1 MGKSGSPLSI
11 CLAPSTVSSIQHC
24 YLASLS
30 KDCARSTATMAC
42 KALFSLL
49 FALSLASN
57 VSAQWDNPDGE
68 SGAENSTTPT
78 SIEGEIT
85 IHTVN
90 VGSDAFYPNSIVA
103 NPADKVMFIFHDGN
117 HSVIQSL
124 YGWPCQ
130 PQAAV
135 TGEEGF
141 HSGFFPITDSDAA
154 PPTWNLTVTNNTDP
168 IFFYCGAPGSCYGKG
183 MLGAINANSET
194 NVTAQIEL
202 AKASRYGL
210 QFGDTMAP
218 AASASMT
225 ALAAEVLADNDEH
238 SHSLSTGAIV
248 GIAVGGAAGI
258 ALLGALL
265 FFLRRNR
272 KLKKQLRASQ
282 AVPAAWMPPD
292 MQQHHGHVSYIPPE
306 DPRTMN
312 KHTSPAPPYQA
323 YNSPQEQGKVP
334 EASPYVRSVSEFSNH
349 TPGWSS
355 MSPAPPQQQNSR
367 FSNTSELGGS
377 EPAARHELAAA
388 PRSPNIGLGIHE
400 HARRQMI

>member
-1 MGKSGSPLSI
+1 IVTQRSTYHSSPFLGTCNLRSPLKVCAS
-11 CLAPSTVSSIQHC
+11 ST
-24 YLASLS
+24 
-30 KDCARSTATMAC
+30 TTMAC
-42 KALFSLL
+42 KAFSVLL
-49 FALSLASN
+49 CALSLAAN
-57 VSAQWDNPDGE
+57 VKAQWDNPDGE

-85 IHTVN
+85 IHTIN

-141 HSGFFPITDSDAA
+141 HSGFFPVTDPDAA

-194 NVTAQIEL
+194 NVSAQIEL

-225 ALAAEVLADNDEH
+225 ALAAEVLTGDEEH
-238 SHSLSTGAIV
+238 SHTLSTGAIV

-282 AVPAAWMPPD
+282 AVPVAWMPPE
-292 MQQHHGHVSYIPPE
+292 MQQHHDHISYIPPE
-306 DPRTMN
+306 DPRAMN

-323 YNSPQEQGKVP
+323 YNPTQEQVKAP
-334 EASPYVRSVSEFSNH
+334 EGSPYVRSVSEYSNH

-355 MSPAPPQQQNSR
+355 MSPPPPQQQNFR

-377 EPAARHELAAA
+377 EPAPRHELAAA
-388 PRSPNIGLGIHE
+388 PRSPDSPTGLGIHE
-400 HARRQMI
+400 HERRRML